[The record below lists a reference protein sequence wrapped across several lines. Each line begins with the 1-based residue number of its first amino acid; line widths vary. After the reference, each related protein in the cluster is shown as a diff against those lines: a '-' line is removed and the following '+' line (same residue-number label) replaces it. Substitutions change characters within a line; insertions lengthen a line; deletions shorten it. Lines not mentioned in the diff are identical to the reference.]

1 MSELDERR
9 VAELAKRPAQ
19 VLEGGGTQTAARE
32 EARKVLETQAA
43 MRPEREQ
50 SSDPEE
56 VGG

>member
-9 VAELAKRPAQ
+9 VAELAQRPAQ
-19 VLEGGGTQTAARE
+19 VLDGGGNQSAARE

-43 MRPEREQ
+43 MLSEGEGADG
-50 SSDPEE
+50 SEG